1 MVCEAF
7 GRVEVDIPVAMTL
20 NTQSERLCIGCSMP
34 VYPSVPKVCLISVCY
49 MLIVTRLPSLK
60 MTMLPR
66 EIYFPSM
73 KIQHKNNLLFII
85 DRHKLYMPL

>member
-73 KIQHKNNLLFII
+73 KLAKVTIG
-85 DRHKLYMPL
+85 